1 MMLPEWNTRRASFD
15 GNERDLCFKR
25 NNIRKDERLREVGMG
40 SVDILGAALKRL
52 SRVKECM

>member
-15 GNERDLCFKR
+15 RNERDLCFKR

-40 SVDILGAALKRL
+40 SVDILGAAFKRL